1 MPVGSFNAQSLS
13 ADLGSRQVA
22 LNGGVTGQIKLGDF
36 QAGRMRADLAN
47 RVVVLDGGARLKI
60 TPGTVR

>member
-1 MPVGSFNAQSLS
+1 
-13 ADLGSRQVA
+13 
-22 LNGGVTGQIKLGDF
+22 
-36 QAGRMRADLAN
+36 MRADLDG

>member
-1 MPVGSFNAQSLS
+1 
-13 ADLGSRQVA
+13 VA
-22 LNGGVTGQIKLGDF
+22 LNGGVTGQLALGTF
-36 QAGRMRADLAN
+36 SAGRMRADLDG